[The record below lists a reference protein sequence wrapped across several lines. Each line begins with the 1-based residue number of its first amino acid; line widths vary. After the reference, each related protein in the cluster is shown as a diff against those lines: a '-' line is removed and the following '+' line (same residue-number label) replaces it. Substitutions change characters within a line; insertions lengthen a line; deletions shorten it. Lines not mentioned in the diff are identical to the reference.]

1 MDSADTPAPRRRI
14 SWRSF
19 AAGAFGT
26 ALVAA
31 AVAVTAA
38 TVGAVEVAV
47 DASERDRL
55 TAQVR
60 ETSEALARAE
70 ASRGRAVL
78 DAARME
84 AERNAARGELA
95 AVMAER
101 DRLAAAATTSA
112 CLDLMYGIALDIS
125 QSTGVP
131 MDETAGCI
139 RSEWAPAALMTYGN
153 QVSELEQAIL
163 ELAAEVQR
171 YRGGSVVAA
180 CTAAGIGVATDG
192 GVFTGALLDACID
205 RITGALLGP

>member
-78 DAARME
+78 DAARM
-84 AERNAARGELA
+84 AHERDETRRELA

-101 DRLAAAATTSA
+101 DRLAAQLRAIT
-112 CLDLMYGIALDIS
+112 
-125 QSTGVP
+125 
-131 MDETAGCI
+131 DERDTLVMELNNAFNVI
-139 RSEWAPAALMTYGN
+139 AALTDRVRKY
-153 QVSELEQAIL
+153 ED
-163 ELAAEVQR
+163 AAVQR
-171 YRGGSVVAA
+171 CLVSLV
-180 CTAAGIGVATDG
+180 TLD
-192 GVFTGALLDACID
+192 VFGALECLSLPP
-205 RITGALLGP
+205 R